1 MESGNYEDVGES
13 QEIFLTL
20 SPVGTILP
28 WVPKPIKDDSVT
40 TLAVPEGWAKCDGS
54 IIQAPSTWAGQRT
67 PDLNNEMRFLR
78 GAPDDTVLSLEDD
91 QLMDHLH
98 EVADSGHSHG
108 YKDGWRFSFERQ
120 QSSGSSLHYFHDDR
134 DLGDHDRTSSSS
146 VTGLKVEGIA
156 DAYRKGDETRPRN
169 MHVAYIMRIF

>member
-13 QEIFLTL
+13 QEIFLNL

-54 IIQAPSTWAGQRT
+54 IIQAPSIWAGQRT

-78 GAPDDTVLSLEDD
+78 
-91 QLMDHLH
+91 
-98 EVADSGHSHG
+98 
-108 YKDGWRFSFERQ
+108 
-120 QSSGSSLHYFHDDR
+120 
-134 DLGDHDRTSSSS
+134 
-146 VTGLKVEGIA
+146 GLKVEGIA